1 MSDRRCCENCQ
12 RQLSRYNSEP
22 VCSACARSGGPDPRP
37 SMCSWDSAELRQA
50 LAKVDLGRVLAI
62 IRNTAGLSQLE
73 LASLLG
79 WSQSGVARIES
90 GQRDTLYDI
99 RRLFEVTDALGMPRL
114 SLMPLLTQELAEP
127 TIEGNERDRVSL
139 NRREFGGAVIGLA
152 AVAGLGQARLPAR
165 VDSVHVRYLR
175 ASAVRLYAQ
184 DQILGGG
191 ALTREGLSL
200 YYQARRML
208 DESDYDDA
216 TARQLISAAGDLAVC
231 VGWLCY
237 DANDQA
243 LASTLY
249 SEARLLADQSGDQGL
264 SVRAMEK
271 MSLQLVAVT
280 REENRTGPA
289 REAVR
294 LSRRAVELA
303 RNDPCPEL
311 HALLAAREAIVH
323 AAVGDRDE
331 FNIAMTRAWR
341 EMDRR
346 TSHDK
351 SAWLQFVN
359 MSEIGVHEAKG
370 RSYLGD
376 PGSAAKLYR
385 RSLEANLSM
394 RNNANYR
401 AQMAA
406 ALAASGD
413 LPAAVAEGMAVLPQF
428 NDRTVISPRTISEL
442 KTVRE
447 GAAHHRSFSIFCA
460 QYDQAMKISHDHST

>member
-1 MSDRRCCENCQ
+1 MSDRRGCKDC
-12 RQLSRYNSEP
+12 RRPLSRYNSES
-22 VCSACARSGGPDPRP
+22 VCSACARNDGPVPRP
-37 SMCSWDSAELRQA
+37 PMRSWDSEELRQA
-50 LAKVDLGRVLAI
+50 LAKVDLGRALAV
-62 IRNTAGLSQLE
+62 IRSTAGLSQLE

-99 RRLFEVTDALGMPRL
+99 RRLFEVADVLGMPRL
-114 SLMPLLTQELAEP
+114 SLMPLLTREFAEP
-127 TIEGNERDRVSL
+127 TFKGNERDRVSL
-139 NRREFGGAVIGLA
+139 NRREFGSAVIGLA
-152 AVAGLGQARLPAR
+152 AVAGLGQTRLPAK
-165 VDSVHVRYLR
+165 VDLTHVRYLR
-175 ASAVRLYAQ
+175 TSVERLYAQ
-184 DQILGGG
+184 DQMLGGG
-191 ALTREGLSL
+191 ALTRDGLRL
-200 YYQARRML
+200 YYRARRML
-208 DESDYDDA
+208 DESDYDDV
-216 TARQLISAAGDLAVC
+216 TARQLISAAGELAVC

-243 LASTLY
+243 LARALY
-249 SEARLLADQSGDQGL
+249 SEARLLADQSGDHGL

-271 MSLQLVAVT
+271 MSLQLVAVA
-280 REENRTGPA
+280 REEKRSGPA

-303 RNDPCPEL
+303 RNDSCPEL
-311 HALLAAREAIVH
+311 HALLAAREAIAH

-346 TSHDK
+346 TSHDE

-376 PGSAAKLYR
+376 PGSAAELYR
-385 RSLEANLSM
+385 RSLDANLSM

-401 AQMAA
+401 AQLAA

-413 LPAAVAEGMAVLPQF
+413 LPAAVAEGMAVLPRF
-428 NDRTVISPRTISEL
+428 SDRSIVSPRTVSEL
-442 KTVRE
+442 RTVRE
-447 GAAHHRSFSIFCA
+447 GASHDRSFRVFCA
-460 QYDQAMKISHDHST
+460 RYDQAMAASP